1 MSARD
6 YAEHHLELPSLEG
19 RLCFLSLATNS
30 VKLHIDENKC
40 DGTFLWIDPPWQF
53 GRHGKV
59 IESSDSCPFHEDDGY
74 DRKFAEWCSRF
85 APAFDTRIE
94 SIEAL
99 PDGSLWISLA
109 LGYAFFVPPE
119 FLPDDPPLWY
129 DHWYLRK
136 EPKPN
141 ARGSGPSSAS
151 GLTDTESR
159 L

>member
-1 MSARD
+1 MSFRD
-6 YAEHHLELPSLEG
+6 YAEHHLELPSLVG
-19 RLCFLSLATNS
+19 RPCFLSLATNS
-30 VKLHIDENKC
+30 VKLHIDENKS
-40 DGTFLWIDPPWQF
+40 DGTYLWIDPPWQF
-53 GRHGKV
+53 GRHGEV

-99 PDGSLWISLA
+99 PDGSLWISLVQ
-109 LGYAFFVPPE
+109 GYAFFVPTE
-119 FLPDDPPLWY
+119 FFPDDPPLWY

-136 EPKPN
+136 EPQPN
-141 ARGSGPSSAS
+141 AGGSEPGSAS
-151 GLTDTESR
+151 GLTDAASR